1 MYHLH
6 SQYVCFS
13 FSVRWM
19 TFSHYPQRC
28 VYSLFLP
35 LTQWINGCW
44 ECSSKALGSIHQ
56 ANRRPSPSHPMFVL
70 QTVWIFICP
79 ILCVCVSALMSLVC
93 KFMGVLGYRCI
104 SVVLRAYCRSRLLT
118 HTNQKPWLLLM
129 PPFPRQRLP
138 GSDCKS
144 LPLCFSALSSAVR
157 PILHCQSAA
166 AAVCGIN

>member
-1 MYHLH
+1 MSVFH
-6 SQYVCFS
+6 SLSDEWRLVIIRRDAYTV
-13 FSVRWM
+13 
-19 TFSHYPQRC
+19 
-28 VYSLFLP
+28 
-35 LTQWINGCW
+35 
-44 ECSSKALGSIHQ
+44 CSSLWLSELMAAGSVAAKLWDRYI
-56 ANRRPSPSHPMFVL
+56 RPIEDPPSHPMFVL

-79 ILCVCVSALMSLVC
+79 ILCACVSALMSLVC

-118 HTNQKPWLLLM
+118 QTNQKPWLLLM